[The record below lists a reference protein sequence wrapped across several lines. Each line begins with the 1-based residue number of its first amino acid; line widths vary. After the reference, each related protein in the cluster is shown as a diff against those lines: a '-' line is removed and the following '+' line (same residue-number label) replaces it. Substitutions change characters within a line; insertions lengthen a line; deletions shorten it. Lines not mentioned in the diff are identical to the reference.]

1 MLEGDDSHVANVALF
16 WWLPSATVTM
26 RPNDA
31 TPRSANGGGAVCA
44 LPHGTMGTS
53 GRGTVHRTP
62 TCDLVGIRLVV
73 HRVPSMTEFIRRE
86 VTERY
91 SDSSVKKK
99 PSCAPRIAL
108 VFQAQRHS
116 SAYGEDTRG
125 GMTREAPRDGI
136 NSVS

>member
-1 MLEGDDSHVANVALF
+1 MLEGDDSRVANVAPF
-16 WWLPSATVTM
+16 WWLPPATARCVRTM
-26 RPNDA
+26 RRPL
-31 TPRSANGGGAVCA
+31 SANGDGAVCA

-62 TCDLVGIRLVV
+62 TYDLVGIRLVV

-99 PSCAPRIAL
+99 PSCAPRMAL
-108 VFQAQRHS
+108 VPPRLS
-116 SAYGEDTRG
+116 DIPTITERIRGE
-125 GMTREAPRDGI
+125 E
-136 NSVS
+136 

>member
-1 MLEGDDSHVANVALF
+1 
-16 WWLPSATVTM
+16 M
-26 RPNDA
+26 RRPL
-31 TPRSANGGGAVCA
+31 SANGDGAVCA

-99 PSCAPRIAL
+99 TIVRTSYGARSP
-108 VFQAQRHS
+108 QTQRHS
-116 SAYGEDTRG
+116 NDYGEDTRG
-125 GMTREAPRDGI
+125 GMTREAPRDGV